1 MILEISGGA
10 DQAKFSLNT
19 ATNNLHFTDP
29 NGQDFENP
37 ISADG
42 DNDYEVQ
49 VRIVGTN
56 YHPRYT
62 YTITTKMM
70 LLRFL
75 LLV

>member
-1 MILEISGGA
+1 MNLEISGGA
-10 DQAKFSLNT
+10 DQDKFNFNT

-56 YHPRYT
+56 ITQDILYT
-62 YTITTKMM
+62 
-70 LLRFL
+70 
-75 LLV
+75 VDQG